1 MADNQ
6 RHMSSDSGEIAL
18 VKLESRHLE
27 GALKLSREFSWPYR
41 LEDWQFAARAGEGV
55 VLERDGEV
63 LGTALWWPYG
73 EHYATAGMI
82 IVTARVQGGGHGSRL
97 FNALL
102 EENKGR
108 NLLLI
113 STEEGLPLYRR
124 RSFEPWGMVHQHQ
137 GVLAAPPEIEPSDD
151 IRPATAEDL
160 AAIQACDERAIGMPR
175 QRLIAALLEAGEGLV
190 LVRDD
195 EIVGYAICR
204 RFGRGYVVGPVA
216 AGCVDDARRLICAHL
231 VKLGGQFVRLD
242 VYADDGLSDWLAEL
256 GLPMAGQAVAMARG
270 TRPATIAPF
279 HMYAVAN
286 QSFS

>member
-1 MADNQ
+1 
-6 RHMSSDSGEIAL
+6 MSNNNREISL
-18 VKLESRHLE
+18 VTLDSRHLK
-27 GALKLSREFSWPYR
+27 GALKLSQEFSWPYR
-41 LEDWQFAARAGEGV
+41 LEDWQFAAQVGEGV

-63 LGTALWWPYG
+63 LGTALWWSYG
-73 EHYATAGMI
+73 ERYATAGMI
-82 IVTARVQGGGHGSRL
+82 IVTAKAQGGGQGSRL

-102 EENKGR
+102 EATKGR
-108 NLLLI
+108 NLLLN
-113 STEEGLPLYRR
+113 STEEGLALYRR
-124 RSFEPWGMVHQHQ
+124 RGFEPWGMVHQHQ
-137 GVLAAPPEIEPSDD
+137 AVLAAPPETEPSDD

-160 AAIQACDERAIGMPR
+160 AAIQVLDERAIGMPR
-175 QRLIAALLEAGEGLV
+175 QQLVAALFDTGKGKV

-195 EIVGYAICR
+195 EIAGYAICR

-216 AGCVDDARRLICAHL
+216 AGSVEDAKRLICAHL

-256 GLPMAGQAVAMARG
+256 GLPMTGQAVAMARG
-270 TRPATIAPF
+270 TRPATIAPL